1 MYPSS
6 LWNSAEQC
14 LWIFKGN
21 EIIGSW
27 CSHIFLYSWNFDYL
41 NKRGNLRSFVG
52 VAMRRKQREWYHL
65 SLIFKISLAKTTQ
78 MLNCD
83 SENSLITEFCILR
96 GILLVVII
104 KAVKS
109 VKKKFE
115 AQYIFKYD
123 EENRLRL
130 RKITYNELEKNVY
143 VFL

>member
-1 MYPSS
+1 
-6 LWNSAEQC
+6 
-14 LWIFKGN
+14 
-21 EIIGSW
+21 
-27 CSHIFLYSWNFDYL
+27 
-41 NKRGNLRSFVG
+41 
-52 VAMRRKQREWYHL
+52 
-65 SLIFKISLAKTTQ
+65 

-130 RKITYNELEKNVY
+130 RKITYNEIEKNVY